1 MSNQLYDVFLMA
13 LNSLYLVAAPSI
25 LVIFVAGSLA
35 SILQSAISVHEPTMN
50 YAVRLIA
57 FILLLYLILPAAI
70 QTITDMAVFAL
81 K

>member
-1 MSNQLYDVFLMA
+1 MENQIYDVFLMA
-13 LNSLYLVAAPSI
+13 IKSLYLIAAPTV

-35 SILQSAISVHEPTMN
+35 SILQSAISVQEATMN

-57 FILLLYLILPAAI
+57 FVLLLYLIMPAAVRSV
-70 QTITDMAVFAL
+70 TELTTFAL

>member
-1 MSNQLYDVFLMA
+1 MNDQIYDAFLMA
-13 LNSLYLVAAPSI
+13 LRTLYLVAAPAL

-35 SILQSAISVHEPTMN
+35 SILQAAISVQEATMN

-57 FILLLYLILPAAI
+57 FVLLAYLILPAAI
-70 QTITDMAVFAL
+70 QSITDLTLFSL

>member
-1 MSNQLYDVFLMA
+1 MQDQMYDVFLMA
-13 LNSLYLVAAPSI
+13 LKSLYLIAAPCV

-35 SILQSAISVHEPTMN
+35 SILQSAMSVQEATMN

-57 FILLLYLILPAAI
+57 FVLLLYLIMPAAV
-70 QTITDMAVFAL
+70 QSLTDLATFAL